1 MSSMDDSALEAAGW
15 RRLPTTLFSAVI
27 GQTWV
32 SGQPGARQVALVSTD
47 AHANDHIGVI
57 HGGVLMTFA
66 DIALGVATS
75 EALGLAHCVTAQLQ
89 MQFVA
94 TAAVG
99 SLLICEP
106 EVVRKTS
113 SLVFARGLIQADGKV
128 VASAD
133 GIFKVL
139 DPAKFARMQ
148 VG

>member
-1 MSSMDDSALEAAGW
+1 MDDSALEAAGW
-15 RRLPTTLFSAVI
+15 RRLPTTRFSLAI

-32 SGQPGARQVALVSTD
+32 SGKSGARQVALVSTD
-47 AHANDHIGVI
+47 AHANDHLGIV

-66 DIALGVATS
+66 DIALGLATG
-75 EALGLAHCVTAQLQ
+75 EALGSAHCVTAQLQ
-89 MQFVA
+89 IQFVA
-94 TAAVG
+94 AAPVG
-99 SLLICEP
+99 SLLVCEP

-139 DPAKFARMQ
+139 DPAKFARMK
-148 VG
+148 GG